1 MDNTQELI
9 ALITKEVLSRLG
21 IERSGDKQPDTL
33 AIFSGYVFNEAAVS
47 AYLKKQENV
56 TCVLFGEAAYCNA
69 AFDYA
74 SVTTRDEKQQLAGM
88 LDRYKS
94 IVVVTPPLSYIKMA
108 AAADDCAYECMLA
121 LRPLLWGK
129 DVTLLLDFALPR
141 SKRGFS
147 ELSDSIDALEQMGMK
162 IEALRDNADDGRKEL
177 VTEQDI
183 KEAAKQKQDSV
194 RIMPNAIVT
203 ALARDTAKELG
214 IRIEL

>member
-9 ALITKEVLSRLG
+9 ALITKKVLSRLG
-21 IERSGDKQPDTL
+21 IEQSEDKQPDTL
-33 AIFSGYVFNEAAVS
+33 AIFTGYVFNEEAVS
-47 AYLKKQENV
+47 GYLKKQENV
-56 TCVLFGEAAYCNA
+56 TCVLFSEAAYSND

-74 SVTTRDEKQQLAGM
+74 SVATRDEKKQLANE
-88 LDRYKS
+88 LNRYKS
-94 IVVVTPPLSYIKMA
+94 VVVVTPPLSYIKA
-108 AAADDCAYECMLA
+108 AATADDCAYECMLA

-129 DVTLLLDFALPR
+129 KVTLLLDFALPR
-141 SKRGFS
+141 NRRGFS
-147 ELSDSIDALEQMGMK
+147 ELSDSIDTLEQMGMN
-162 IEALRDNADDGRKEL
+162 IEMLQDNTHEGRKEL

-183 KEAAKQKQDSV
+183 QDAAKRKQDSV